1 MIPVDVDIQDEADV
15 DIEAVSV
22 NAVLANMAYAG
33 NRLNI
38 IVMDACRNNPF
49 RRSFRAV
56 SRGLARMDAS
66 KQGDFDCLCHRPR

>member
-49 RRSFRAV
+49 RRTFRTV
-56 SRGLARMDAS
+56 SRGQARMDAS
-66 KQGDFDCLCHRPR
+66 KQARGL